1 MLGQCLNS
9 KEEKHSLLTVIDTDS
24 KSFFQTSII
33 KSSISTKFLS
43 SNEKVQSPFN
53 SFISKSWITVPE
65 INPMDDV
72 EENRLRKLIETI
84 AEFMKISYY
93 GISSE
98 VVK

>member
-1 MLGQCLNS
+1 MFF
-9 KEEKHSLLTVIDTDS
+9 LTQRRVTHE
-24 KSFFQTSII
+24 TSNKKIYGDGI
-33 KSSISTKFLS
+33 LS
-43 SNEKVQSPFN
+43 SNKKVQSPFN

-93 GISSE
+93 CISSE

>member
-1 MLGQCLNS
+1 MFF
-9 KEEKHSLLTVIDTDS
+9 LTQRRVTHE
-24 KSFFQTSII
+24 TSN
-33 KSSISTKFLS
+33 KKFTEMGILS

-93 GISSE
+93 CISSE